1 MAKFQ
6 DIKKKYMQDPDFR
19 QEYEALQ
26 PEMDVIRALVDAR
39 IKQNL
44 TQAQLAER
52 AGIRQSNISRIENGN
67 CSPTVETLQQLAKG
81 MGKKL
86 RIEFI

>member
-1 MAKFQ
+1 MANYQ
-6 DIKKKYMQDPDFR
+6 NLKKKYMSDPEFCK
-19 QEYEALQ
+19 EYEALQ
-26 PEMDVIRALVDAR
+26 PEMDVIRAIIDAR
-39 IKQNL
+39 VKQNL
-44 TQAQLAER
+44 TQAQLAEKT
-52 AGIRQSNISRIENGN
+52 GIRQSNISRIENGN